1 MGPVVGRRGFGGSWL
16 LRLAAVAALAVDAYV
31 HAHLAAVFDPIRAT
45 VSEGQ
50 LFRVEAAA
58 AGLAAVLLLVAAN
71 RVTWA
76 LALLVLA
83 SGVAAVLFYHFVDPG
98 QLGPL
103 PDMYDPL
110 WTAQKAVSAVAEG
123 VGTVVA
129 ALGLAFDLRSPE
141 RRQMSASTAGVTQPG

>member
-1 MGPVVGRRGFGGSWL
+1 MGLRGFGKSWL
-16 LRLAAVAALAVDAYV
+16 LRLGAVAALAVDAYV
-31 HAHLAAVFDPIRAT
+31 HAQLAAVFDPIRAT

-123 VGTVVA
+123 VGTVFA
-129 ALGLAFDLRSPE
+129 AAGLALALRSPE
-141 RRQMSASTAGVTQPG
+141 RRQMSASTAGMTETGRD